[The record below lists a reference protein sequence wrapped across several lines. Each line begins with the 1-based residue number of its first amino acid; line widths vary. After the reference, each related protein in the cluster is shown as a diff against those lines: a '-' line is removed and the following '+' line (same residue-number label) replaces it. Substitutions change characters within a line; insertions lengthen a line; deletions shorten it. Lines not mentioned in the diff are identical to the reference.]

1 VVKQPIQL
9 SGFSAVTLDVYGT
22 ILDWEPEVAQFLQD
36 WLRPQGVKAST
47 AELLLMYDRLR
58 QPLQARRPILPYPE
72 VLRMTLDAMAQELGC
87 ELAEPLRQ
95 EFGGIAVTHEPYP
108 DSREALQGLRA
119 RGLKLGA
126 LSNIDDASFSRVLK
140 NLDVPF
146 DVVVT
151 AERVASYKPGLAH
164 FETALADFAAQGTP
178 QSRILHVAQSR
189 RADIVP
195 ANLLGIRCVWVNRKG
210 HVFGREGDGA
220 ETARPDLEVP
230 DLASV
235 LEL

>member
-1 VVKQPIQL
+1 MSRSIKL
-9 SGFSAVTLDVYGT
+9 SQFAAVTFDVYGT

-36 WLRPQGVKAST
+36 WLRPQGIET
-47 AELLLMYDRLR
+47 ATAKLLLMYDRLR

-72 VLRMTLDAMAQELGC
+72 VLKMTLDAMADALSC
-87 ELAEPLRQ
+87 ELAEPLRK
-95 EFGGIAVTHEPYP
+95 EFGGIAATHKPYA
-108 DSREALQGLRA
+108 DSRETLLGLRE
-119 RGLKLGA
+119 RGLQLGA
-126 LSNIDDASFSRVLK
+126 LSNIDDASFSRIHK

-151 AERVASYKPGLAH
+151 AERVGSYKPGLAH
-164 FETALADFAAQGTP
+164 FERALSDLEAMGIS
-178 QSRILHVAQSR
+178 QSRVLHVAQSR

-195 ANLLGIRCVWVNRKG
+195 ANLLGIRCVWVNRKD

-220 ETARPDLEVP
+220 EAAKPDLEVP
-230 DLASV
+230 DLASI